1 MSTPTDN
8 LDPPGSLKEEA
19 KYKYSIHPLAE
30 KMPPM
35 SEQEFSALV
44 DDIAENGLLE
54 PITLYQGMVLEGR
67 HRYKSCNQLGYKFK
81 ETDFVAL
88 ATGDPLAYV
97 VSKNIMRRHL
107 TTEQKRDLIKALLEE
122 KPNASSRKIARLARV
137 SPTTVEKD
145 MEPTDQSGQLPQP
158 GQKRTGADGKKRR
171 APQRSSQQ
179 SAKRLRRQIDDFISE
194 WEVLNVN
201 QKTTFVKTYKEELAE
216 ILEWVEASGDEA
228 EHEAA
233 KLVER
238 LQKAEFLPTVKQLA
252 G

>member
-8 LDPPGSLKEEA
+8 LDPPASLKEEA

-67 HRYKSCNQLGYKFK
+67 HRYKACIQLGYKFK
-81 ETDFVAL
+81 ETNFVAL

-107 TTEQKRDLIKALLEE
+107 TAEQKRELIKALLEE
-122 KPNASSRKIARLARV
+122 KPNASSRMIARLARV
-137 SPTTVEKD
+137 SHHTVED
-145 MEPTDQSGQLPQP
+145 VRQEVEATGQIAQLEPEGSTDQSGQLPQK
-158 GQKRTGADGKKRR
+158 KRTGADGKKRG
-171 APQRSSQQ
+171 APKRSSHQ
-179 SAKRLRRQIDDFISE
+179 SAKQLKRQITNFIFE
-194 WEVLNVN
+194 WEVLNEN
-201 QKTTFVKTYKEELAE
+201 QKAEFVKEYKDELRE
-216 ILEWVEASGDEA
+216 ILEWVEASGDEVVD
-228 EHEAA
+228 EAA
-233 KLVER
+233 
-238 LQKAEFLPTVKQLA
+238 
-252 G
+252 